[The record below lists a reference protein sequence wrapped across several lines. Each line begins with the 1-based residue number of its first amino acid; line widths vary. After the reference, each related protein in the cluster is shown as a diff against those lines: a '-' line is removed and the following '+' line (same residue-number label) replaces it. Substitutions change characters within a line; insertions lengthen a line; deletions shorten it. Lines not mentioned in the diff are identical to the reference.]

1 MQNTTLIDEIKEF
14 FESTEIPDNLE
25 ISKGMYISNPSVFIS
40 AHLMIIENKPE
51 TKEAE
56 LALNRLILTK
66 KLTE

>member
-1 MQNTTLIDEIKEF
+1 MQNTILTDEIKEF
-14 FESTEIPDNLE
+14 FESTEIPCGLE

-40 AHLMIIENKPE
+40 SHLMICENKPE

-56 LALNRLILTK
+56 IALNRLILTK